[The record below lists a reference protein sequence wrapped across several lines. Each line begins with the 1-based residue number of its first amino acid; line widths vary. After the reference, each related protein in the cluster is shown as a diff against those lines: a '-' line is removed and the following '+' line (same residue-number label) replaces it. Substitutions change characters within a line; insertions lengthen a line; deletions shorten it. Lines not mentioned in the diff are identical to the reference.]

1 MGESDEHGSGLP
13 ADPGGEHRPTLRA
26 VDGPLGP
33 AEPLP
38 GVRLH
43 REFKG
48 LTVLDLMRDELVAR
62 LPGQVRSALRHIE
75 RGDFAAAERALPG
88 EWAPVLPGPGRRRR
102 RWLLPVAVLA
112 AAVAGGLVLLRFL

>member
-1 MGESDEHGSGLP
+1 
-13 ADPGGEHRPTLRA
+13 
-26 VDGPLGP
+26 
-33 AEPLP
+33 
-38 GVRLH
+38 
-43 REFKG
+43 
-48 LTVLDLMRDELVAR
+48 VAR